1 MTLKG
6 ILFDFNGT
14 LFFDSDLHLEAF
26 RRVFAQYGQPI
37 PTDEFMIQNFFGRTN
52 ENIFRSNIDPKATPL
67 DIIKFNDAKEGAYRD
82 LCLECPHI
90 FRLVDGACELL
101 DYLKDN
107 GIPFC
112 LATGSDIDNV
122 NFYIKHLGIDRWF
135 SEDNMVYTNGT
146 FKGKPD
152 PDIYEIAAKKIGLDP
167 SECMV
172 FEDGTSGIR
181 SANAAGAGAVALV
194 YEPKY
199 PSPLTDETKVDG
211 IYHDFKDWKKILAD
225 YGLLR

>member
-26 RRVFAQYGQPI
+26 RRVFVQYGQPI
-37 PTDEFMIQNFFGRTN
+37 PTDEFMIQRFFGRTN
-52 ENIFRSNIDPKATPL
+52 ENIFRSNIDPNATPS
-67 DIIKFNDAKEGAYRD
+67 DIIKFNDRKEDAYRD
-82 LCLECPHI
+82 LCLESPHI
-90 FRLVDGACELL
+90 FHLVDGACELL
-101 DYLKDN
+101 DYLKDKN
-107 GIPFC
+107 IPFC

-181 SANAAGAGAVALV
+181 SANAAGAGAVTLV
-194 YEPKY
+194 YESKY

-225 YGLLR
+225 YGL

>member
-26 RRVFAQYGQPI
+26 RRVFVQYGQPI
-37 PTDEFMIQNFFGRTN
+37 PTDEFMIQRFFGRTN
-52 ENIFRSNIDPKATPL
+52 ENIFRSNIDPNATPS
-67 DIIKFNDAKEGAYRD
+67 DIIKFNDRKEDAYRD
-82 LCLECPHI
+82 LCLESPHI
-90 FRLVDGACELL
+90 FHLVDGACELL
-101 DYLKDN
+101 DYLKDKN
-107 GIPFC
+107 IPFC

-181 SANAAGAGAVALV
+181 SANAAGAGAVTLV
-194 YEPKY
+194 YESKY

-211 IYHDFKDWKKILAD
+211 IYHDLKEWKKILAD
-225 YGLLR
+225 YGL

>member
-26 RRVFAQYGQPI
+26 RRVFAQYGQPV
-37 PTDEFMIQNFFGRTN
+37 PTDEFMIQRFFGRTN
-52 ENIFRSNIDPKATPL
+52 ENIFRSNIDPNATPL
-67 DIIKFNDAKEGAYRD
+67 DIIKFNDRKEDAYRD
-82 LCLECPHI
+82 LCLESPHI

-101 DYLKDN
+101 DYLKDKN
-107 GIPFC
+107 IPFC

-181 SANAAGAGAVALV
+181 SANAAGAGAVTLV
-194 YEPKY
+194 YESKY
-199 PSPLTDETKVDG
+199 PSPLTGETKVDG
-211 IYHDFKDWKKILAD
+211 IYHDLKEWKKILAD
-225 YGLLR
+225 YGL